1 MPQSSENVIT
11 VTYTELLCFF
21 LHKIAESCNLYIAF
35 GLPILFCGIYIFF
48 RNKSEKITLWFP
60 VKVCLCLS
68 ILFFAFLILCTVI
81 PFVDF
86 DIFVFAAKLF
96 SGCMLAVIIS
106 ALLQTITKLFLKV
119 FEGGEKCLN
128 TV

>member
-11 VTYTELLCFF
+11 VTYTELLSFF

-35 GLPILFCGIYIFF
+35 GLPIILCGIYIFF

-68 ILFFAFLILCTVI
+68 ILFFAFLILCAVI

-106 ALLQTITKLFLKV
+106 ALLQAITKLFLKV
-119 FEGGEKCLN
+119 FEGGKN
-128 TV
+128 A